1 MSFVVIPNLKIYS
14 SWRLYESVS
23 SLSLYLI
30 ERKPEDRFQFL
41 LNQILEQSK

>member
-14 SWRLYESVS
+14 SWRLYES